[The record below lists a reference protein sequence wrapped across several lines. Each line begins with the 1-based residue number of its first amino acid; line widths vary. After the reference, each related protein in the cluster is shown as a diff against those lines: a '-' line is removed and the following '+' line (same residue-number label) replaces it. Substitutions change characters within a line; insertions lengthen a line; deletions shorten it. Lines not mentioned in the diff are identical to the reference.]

1 MAKTK
6 SAYAQKLLD
15 PRWQRLRL
23 EILQRDDFACT
34 HCGDNSS
41 TLHVH
46 HGYYEFGKE
55 PWEYSPGSLKTLC
68 ESCHEL
74 GDLLRGDVRYL
85 FAMLPIGDQDSV
97 CDALRSL
104 YYADPDRRCA
114 MLEQFCDL
122 AHEFGKN
129 GRNPDYEPRL
139 AIREI

>member
-23 EILQRDDFACT
+23 EILNRDDWACT
-34 HCGDNSS
+34 HCGDKTS

-46 HGYYEFGKE
+46 HGYYEFGKD
-55 PWEYSPGSLKTLC
+55 PWEYSPGSLRTLC

-74 GDLLRGDVRYL
+74 GDVLRGDIRHI
-85 FAMLPIGDQDSV
+85 FAMLPICDQDSV

-104 YYADPDRRCA
+104 YYADPDKRCF
-114 MLEQFCDL
+114 MLEHFCDL
-122 AHEFGKN
+122 AHELEKNGKN
-129 GRNPDYEPRL
+129 PEYKPQL